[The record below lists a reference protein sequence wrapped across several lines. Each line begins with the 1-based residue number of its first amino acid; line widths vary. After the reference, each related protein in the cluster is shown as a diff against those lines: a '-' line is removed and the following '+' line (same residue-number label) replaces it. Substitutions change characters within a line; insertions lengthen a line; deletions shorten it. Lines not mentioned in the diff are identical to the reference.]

1 MMKHMRK
8 PHQYDLFGRQPE
20 TPGVQALPLAKQT
33 EVILLLGK
41 LLLDILQAETTG
53 AKKGG
58 GDEQDHR

>member
-1 MMKHMRK
+1 MKHMRK

-20 TPGVQALPLAKQT
+20 TPGIQALPLARQT
-33 EVILLLGK
+33 GATPLLGK
-41 LLLDILQAETTG
+41 LLLEIVQAETAG